1 MSKQLSPDF
10 DDLATVF
17 WRLGSMFS
25 PSQLQGQLMGQ
36 LAVGAELNEAD
47 WLDQAWQLID
57 GVEPGADEDNQQLRD
72 LLTNTQAIFAEGSLD
87 GELML
92 PDDDVELSQRVEC
105 LGFWCQGFLA
115 GFALA
120 AKQKQADKGQQAYS
134 KEVSEALSDMAAIA
148 QIGLTDDEDVGEQ
161 SESDFFDVLEYVR
174 LAAMNIYFE
183 CLPKQEQP
191 KADVEQQDKDIKS
204 PQGLFGKKQ
213 LH

>member
-1 MSKQLSPDF
+1 MSKPLLPDF
-10 DDLATVF
+10 DDVATVF

-25 PSQLQGQLMGQ
+25 PSQLHGHLMGQ
-36 LAVGAELNEAD
+36 LAVGAESVEAD

-57 GVEPGADEDNQQLRD
+57 AVESGAEEDNQLINE
-72 LLTNTQAIFAEGSLD
+72 LLVNTQAIFAEGSLD
-87 GELML
+87 GQLLL

-105 LGFWCQGFLA
+105 LGFWCQGFLT

-120 AKQKQADKGQQAYS
+120 GKQRQSDKGEQAYS
-134 KEVSEALSDMAAIA
+134 NEVSEALSDMASIA
-148 QIGLTDDEDVGEQ
+148 QIGLTEDDGE
-161 SESDFFDVLEYVR
+161 ERHENDFFEVIEYVR

-183 CLPKQEQP
+183 CLPKQEP
-191 KADVEQQDKDIKS
+191 PVETAVKKKEGIKG

>member
-10 DDLATVF
+10 DDLATIF

-36 LAVGAELNEAD
+36 LAVGAELTEAD

-57 GVEPGADEDNQQLRD
+57 GVEPGAEEDNQQLRD
-72 LLTNTQAIFAEGSLD
+72 LLSNTQAVFAEGSLD
-87 GELML
+87 GELLL

-120 AKQKQADKGQQAYS
+120 GKQKQADKGQQAYS
-134 KEVSEALSDMAAIA
+134 NEVSEALSDMAAIA
-148 QIGLTDDEDVGEQ
+148 QIGLTDDDAGEQ

-183 CLPKQEQP
+183 CLPKEEQP
-191 KADVEQQDKDIKS
+191 AVEADKKEKDIKS
-204 PQGLFGKKQ
+204 PQGLFGKNQ